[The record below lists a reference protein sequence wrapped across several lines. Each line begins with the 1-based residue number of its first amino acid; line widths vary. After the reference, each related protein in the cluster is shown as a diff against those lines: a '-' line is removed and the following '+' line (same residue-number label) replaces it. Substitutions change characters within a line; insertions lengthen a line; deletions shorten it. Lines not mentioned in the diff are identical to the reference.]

1 MQTRIRQK
9 RQRAIL
15 DDDDYIPEGFLP
27 LKKACTDKDS
37 DLNVQERICMNVSQ
51 EVSEF
56 ADNSSPFAISQVSED
71 DDNESQAIESSAI
84 FEEDDF
90 IDEFAPSCPIS
101 QKLMYAAEIDSEI
114 ATLHNKLKVLR
125 AKAFQADYE
134 IRQLTNNTSGSESPY
149 VSCNSLNNNS
159 GRCSFQ

>member
-1 MQTRIRQK
+1 MQTRTRQK

-27 LKKACTDKDS
+27 LKKITAGNDLKIDQKDDS
-37 DLNVQERICMNVSQ
+37 FEPSQ
-51 EVSEF
+51 EISES
-56 ADNSSPFAISQVSED
+56 DNESQAIESSES
-71 DDNESQAIESSAI
+71 DNESQAIESSAI
-84 FEEDDF
+84 FEEEDF
-90 IDEFAPSCPIS
+90 IDEFLPSCPIS
-101 QKLMYAAEIDSEI
+101 QKLLYAAEIDSEI

-149 VSCNSLNNNS
+149 VSCNSLNSNN

>member
-1 MQTRIRQK
+1 MQTRTRQK

-27 LKKACTDKDS
+27 LKKITAGNDLKIDQKDDS
-37 DLNVQERICMNVSQ
+37 FEPSQ
-51 EVSEF
+51 EISE
-56 ADNSSPFAISQVSED
+56 S
-71 DDNESQAIESSAI
+71 DNESQAIESSAI
-84 FEEDDF
+84 FEEEDF
-90 IDEFAPSCPIS
+90 IDEFLPSCPIS
-101 QKLMYAAEIDSEI
+101 QKLLYAAEIDSEI

-149 VSCNSLNNNS
+149 VSCNSLNSNN

>member
-1 MQTRIRQK
+1 MQTRTRQK

-27 LKKACTDKDS
+27 LKKISAGNDLKIDQKDDS
-37 DLNVQERICMNVSQ
+37 FEPSQ
-51 EVSEF
+51 EISE
-56 ADNSSPFAISQVSED
+56 S
-71 DDNESQAIESSAI
+71 DNESQAIESSAI
-84 FEEDDF
+84 FEEEDF
-90 IDEFAPSCPIS
+90 IDEFLPSCPIS
-101 QKLMYAAEIDSEI
+101 QKLLYAAEIDSEI

-149 VSCNSLNNNS
+149 VSCNSLNSNN